1 MPFTC
6 ASQAGSPMRI
16 SFALLSICVLPA
28 LIGCTTNPGS
38 TAVATSSANPVTPVT
53 TPSTGSSTSVAN
65 LQPYANTSGT
75 VATYT
80 TAGAIDLTGTFFQP
94 LGTNGRT
101 CGTCHQAS
109 QGMALNAA
117 SIQALFTSSSGVDP
131 LFAAVDGANCPTAAT
146 GDAAAHSLLL
156 NNGLLRI
163 GIALHVTAQFKLSV
177 VSDPYGCAVTT
188 NATGQQVVSVYRR
201 PLPATNLSYLS
212 QVMWDGRDT
221 TAALGAATT
230 LSTNRITDLTQQ
242 ATEAVAGH
250 AQGTT
255 VPSAANLSAIVAF
268 EQGLFTAQSTD
279 TLAGSLSVNGAT
291 GGPTNLANLTYY
303 PGINDS
309 LGNDPTGARF
319 NQNAMTLYTA
329 WRNSSNAQ
337 QASIARGQA
346 LFNTEDLDIT
356 NVSGLANVQRVSCT
370 FCHDAPNLGSRSV
383 PGTMDT
389 GTSHAASVETDGNV
403 SAGLR
408 ALSVPSLPVYQITGC
423 IDPTT
428 HAPVTYTTSD
438 PGAGLFTG
446 LCADVN
452 RTKVPI
458 LRGLAA
464 RAPYFHGGSAA
475 SLAQVVAFYNARFQ
489 MRLSQNDQA
498 DLVNFLGSL

>member
-1 MPFTC
+1 
-6 ASQAGSPMRI
+6 MRI
-16 SFALLSICVLPA
+16 RCAFLSMCALPA
-28 LIGCTTNPGS
+28 MFGCSTNPGA
-38 TAVATSSANPVTPVT
+38 TTVAAPVTPVT
-53 TPSTGSSTSVAN
+53 TPTTGSSTSVAN
-65 LQPYANTSGT
+65 LQPYANTFGNI
-75 VATYT
+75 ATYT
-80 TAGAIDLTGTFFQP
+80 TASSIDLTAPFFQS

-101 CGTCHQAS
+101 CGTCHQVS
-109 QGMALNAA
+109 QGMSLNAA
-117 SIQALFTSSSGVDP
+117 SVQALFTSSSGADA
-131 LFAAVDGANCPTAAT
+131 LFAAVDGANCPTAVT
-146 GDAAAHSLLL
+146 GDAAGHSLLL

-163 GIALHVTAQFKLSV
+163 AIALPVAAQFRLSV

-188 NATGQQVVSVYRR
+188 NAAGQQVVSVYRR
-201 PLPATNLSYLS
+201 PLPATSLSYLS

-221 TAALGAATT
+221 TAALSTAATFSSGLT
-230 LSTNRITDLTQQ
+230 TNLTQQ

-255 VPSAANLSAIVAF
+255 APSTANLAAVVAF
-268 EQGLFTAQSTD
+268 EQGLFTAQITD
-279 TLAGSLSVNGAT
+279 TLAGSLSTNGAT
-291 GGPTNLANLTYY
+291 GGPTSLAALLYY

-309 LGNDPTGARF
+309 LGKDPTGAGF

-346 LFNTEDLDIT
+346 LFNTADLDIT
-356 NVSGLANVQRVSCT
+356 NVSGLANVQRASCA

-383 PGTMDT
+383 AGTMDT
-389 GTSHAASVETDGNV
+389 GTSHLASVETDGNV
-403 SAGLR
+403 NGGLR
-408 ALSVPSLPVYQITGC
+408 VLSLPSLPVYQITGC
-423 IDPTT
+423 TDPTT
-428 HAPVTYTTSD
+428 HAAVTYTTSD

-475 SLAQVVAFYNARFQ
+475 TLAQVVAFYNARFQ

-498 DLVNFLGSL
+498 DLVNFLGAL